1 MRPSRREFMAAAGAA
16 ALAGCA
22 GRDVTNQTGWFRSSI
37 WDNHCH
43 MGRGP
48 GQTPAAR
55 AAFLL
60 SVADRVGIEKL
71 CVHLG
76 MTLGVQ
82 DPPPEQLTRD
92 NDAVMKAI
100 EAGKGRILGY
110 VYLNPNHLEFSL
122 KELDRCVRDGPMVGV
137 KLHVSLRCDAPQLDP
152 ILRRATEL
160 KAVVY
165 QHTWLKTAGNDAG
178 ESSPADVVELSSR
191 HPEAALICGHSG
203 GNWELGIR
211 TLRKHRR
218 IPMAVEGYDPTAGAV
233 EMAVRELGAERVIYG
248 SDVTGRSFASQLAK
262 VVGADI
268 PDDAKR
274 LILGGNLRRLL
285 GPILRAKGIPS

>member
-1 MRPSRREFMAAAGAA
+1 MNRRSFLGLLGAAAGCAT
-16 ALAGCA
+16 A
-22 GRDVTNQTGWFRSSI
+22 GRRPLEEARI
-37 WDNHCH
+37 WDLHCH
-43 MGRGP
+43 LR
-48 GQTPAAR
+48 QDPAADPR
-55 AAFLL
+55 DLL
-60 SVADRVGIEKL
+60 SRMIPYADRLGIERLVFLAFGHKDSSPEDVVRVNDRYL
-71 CVHLG
+71 RGLEKHHPRALG
-76 MTLGVQ
+76 FVF
-82 DPPPEQLTRD
+82 
-92 NDAVMKAI
+92 V
-100 EAGKGRILGY
+100 
-110 VYLNPNHLEFSL
+110 NPNHVENGL

-165 QHTWLKTAGNDAG
+165 QHTWIKTAGNDPG

-191 HPEAALICGHSG
+191 HPDAALICGHSG

-211 TLRKHRR
+211 VLRKHRR

-248 SDVTGRSFASQLAK
+248 SDVPGRSFASQLAK

-268 PDDAKR
+268 SDDAKR

>member
-1 MRPSRREFMAAAGAA
+1 MIDRRAFLGGMLGAAAGCAA
-16 ALAGCA
+16 GSRRPLEEA
-22 GRDVTNQTGWFRSSI
+22 RI
-37 WDNHCH
+37 WDLHCH
-43 MGRGP
+43 LR
-48 GQTPAAR
+48 QDPATSPPDLLAR
-55 AAFLL
+55 MLPY
-60 SVADRVGIEKL
+60 ADRLGIERLIFLAFGDKKSSPEEVIRVNDRYL
-71 CVHLG
+71 KALERHHPRALG
-76 MTLGVQ
+76 FVF
-82 DPPPEQLTRD
+82 
-92 NDAVMKAI
+92 V
-100 EAGKGRILGY
+100 
-110 VYLNPNHLEFSL
+110 NPNHVENGL

-165 QHTWLKTAGNDAG
+165 QHTWIKTGGNEEG
-178 ESSPADVVELSSR
+178 ESSPADVVQLSAR

-211 TLRKHRR
+211 ALRKHRR

-248 SDVTGRSFASQLAK
+248 SDVSGRSFASQLAK